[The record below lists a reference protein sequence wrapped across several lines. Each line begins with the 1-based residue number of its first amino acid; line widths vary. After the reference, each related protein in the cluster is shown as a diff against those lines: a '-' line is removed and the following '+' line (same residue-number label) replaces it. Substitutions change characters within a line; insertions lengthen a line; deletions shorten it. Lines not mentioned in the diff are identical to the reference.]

1 MCSFFFSSR
10 RRHTR
15 CALVTGVQTCA
26 LPILVGEVEKALAVK
41 LVGARFGDRGDR
53 DRTDLVEFGLVVRAD
68 DAIFTHRELRKR
80 VALRR
85 ILPGDAVLE
94 DVILLPDAID
104 VDVDGAAILR
114 AALDARIAV
123 AARSEEHTSEL

>member
-1 MCSFFFSSR
+1 MRISDWSSDVCSS
-10 RRHTR
+10 
-15 CALVTGVQTCA
+15 
-26 LPILVGEVEKALAVK
+26 
-41 LVGARFGDRGDR
+41 
-53 DRTDLVEFGLVVRAD
+53 DL
-68 DAIFTHRELRKR
+68 THRELRKR

-123 AARSEEHTSEL
+123 AAGDELHPRRDVRERPEVAVVLRQLLDHPLRDARADLAALQTLPF

>member
-1 MCSFFFSSR
+1 MRISDWSSDVCSSD
-10 RRHTR
+10 
-15 CALVTGVQTCA
+15 L
-26 LPILVGEVEKALAVK
+26 
-41 LVGARFGDRGDR
+41 
-53 DRTDLVEFGLVVRAD
+53 DLVEFGLVVRAD

-85 ILPGDAVLE
+85 ILPGDADLE

-123 AARSEEHTSEL
+123 AAGDELHPRRDVRERQAVAVVLSTLRGHPLRAHRPDPAALSTPEI

>member
-1 MCSFFFSSR
+1 M
-10 RRHTR
+10 
-15 CALVTGVQTCA
+15 
-26 LPILVGEVEKALAVK
+26 
-41 LVGARFGDRGDR
+41 
-53 DRTDLVEFGLVVRAD
+53 
-68 DAIFTHRELRKR
+68 RKR
-80 VALRR
+80 VARRR

-123 AARSEEHTSEL
+123 AAGDELHPRRDVRERQEVAVVLRPFDRKGVVEGKGVDVRVDLGGSGSFKQKK

>member
-1 MCSFFFSSR
+1 MIR
-10 RRHTR
+10 RP
-15 CALVTGVQTCA
+15 
-26 LPILVGEVEKALAVK
+26 PIST
-41 LVGARFGDRGDR
+41 
-53 DRTDLVEFGLVVRAD
+53 RTDTLFPYSTLVRS
-68 DAIFTHRELRKR
+68 

-123 AARSEEHTSEL
+123 AAGDELHPRRDVRERQEVAVVLRQLLDHPLRDDRADLAAL